1 MKINENNACI
11 GSLYDLILRYCQ
23 LRQVNLKV
31 NCMNTLLDIK
41 LTQVDQ
47 LGLLLAQIADLEAQ
61 AEAIKN
67 ELKNGDEG
75 SIEGSLYK
83 ATISLSQRT
92 TVDNKG
98 VFKEANIPSEL
109 IAKYS
114 KTTAVITLK
123 VTSR

>member
-1 MKINENNACI
+1 M
-11 GSLYDLILRYCQ
+11 
-23 LRQVNLKV
+23 
-31 NCMNTLLDIK
+31 MNTLLDVK

-61 AEAIKN
+61 ADIIKN

-75 SIEGSLYK
+75 SIEGSLYR

-92 TVDNKG
+92 TVDNKA
-98 VFKEANIPSEL
+98 VFVAANVPAEL